1 MAIWLYHINPKNRY
15 GYTMGWDISR
25 PSSLLRSADRTW
37 TASNMFNKV
46 QPSDMICVYM
56 KNIPKNPDGIYI
68 VGTVQKIGLED
79 GASFSWSVDRARS
92 ARTSIVPIQKE
103 TIRKFFPRSYGGSM
117 QKLSPKR
124 ERAWLSLLGR
134 DNKIINDTPVVTV
147 RKAPGQRRPSFGN
160 ADPMA
165 SRENGRK
172 GERHVLA
179 LLRNEYPSS
188 EGYEVEHVAAK
199 DPFADHDISISKAK
213 KLVKLVEVKT
223 RAGKPPDP
231 VIISDRELQRR
242 KQLPGKHDIYVVYL
256 DKAGSVHSTLRI
268 GRSEAFYIFPRQYW
282 LHPGPV

>member
-1 MAIWLYHINPKNRY
+1 MAIWLYHINPSNRF
-15 GYTMGWDISR
+15 GYEMGWDISR
-25 PSSLLRSADRTW
+25 PSSLLRRADRTW
-37 TASNMFNKV
+37 AAGKMFNKV

-68 VGTVQKIGLED
+68 VGTVQKINLED
-79 GASFSWSVDRARS
+79 GTSFSWSVDRVRS
-92 ARTSIVPIQKE
+92 ARTSIAPIQKE

-117 QKLSPKR
+117 QKLSPNR

-134 DNKIINDTPVVTV
+134 DNKIINDAPVVTV

-172 GERHVLA
+172 GERHVLD

-199 DPFADHDISISKAK
+199 DPFADHDISVSKAK

-223 RAGKPPDP
+223 RTGKPPDP

-256 DKAGSVHSTLRI
+256 DKAGFVHSTLRI
-268 GRSEAFYIFPRQYW
+268 GRSEAFHIFPRQYW
-282 LHPGPV
+282 LHPGSA